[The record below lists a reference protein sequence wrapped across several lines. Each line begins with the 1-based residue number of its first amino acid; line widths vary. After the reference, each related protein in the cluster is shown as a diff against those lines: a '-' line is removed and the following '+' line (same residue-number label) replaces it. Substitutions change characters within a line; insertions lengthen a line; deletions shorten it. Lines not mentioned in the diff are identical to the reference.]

1 MLLLLL
7 WTKKCQD
14 WRWVHVRTAVRAKK
28 FSFKKYPTQS
38 NTPFS
43 GHLWQSIPLSCWT
56 SLRNLNVMK
65 KTETAVKLLRRKINV
80 LSNIYLSKVST
91 STSGYLWQSMPQS
104 SCINYKHADVSKKTG
119 CTEFFLKLKNNY

>member
-1 MLLLLL
+1 MY
-7 WTKKCQD
+7 
-14 WRWVHVRTAVRAKK
+14 AVAPTLNQKMSRLKMGSRKNCCERKK
-28 FSFKKYPTQS
+28 FSFKKYPIQS

-80 LSNIYLSKVST
+80 LSNIYQSKVST

-104 SCINYKHADVSKKTG
+104 SCINYKHVDVSKKTG
-119 CTEFFLKLKNNY
+119 CTEFFFEAKK